1 MARTGGAPLP
11 TITDDRAL
19 GAADIQRSLRFDRGD
34 APYLQATLGN
44 GDEDKWT
51 WSGWVKKTINGEHQ
65 NLFSSGSDSVYTHIN
80 FDNSDRLRFQ
90 NWHSAQKG
98 TKITN
103 RLLRDNSAWMH
114 IVVIWDSGNS
124 TADDRMRLY
133 INGTRETSF
142 DDSTNP
148 DQNQDSVINGNSLGG
163 SDYGEGKHFIGKFAD
178 TSDSSGSY
186 KAEINFVDGQTY
198 DPSYF
203 GFTDPVTGIWMP
215 KRYEGTYGTN
225 GFYLDFSDNTSTTTL
240 GIDKSPNGNDFTLN
254 NFNVHDSVKD
264 TPTNAFCT
272 MNVLDKGAGTQLT
285 ATNGNLRVYTSH
297 GFRTMRSTFAVSSGK
312 WYWESRLISWSDS
325 FIGITSGDE
334 DITGTGRGAE
344 TSNSATIRQNTGNLR
359 TNGSDASY
367 GNSQANGDIL
377 GFALDMDN
385 GKFYIAENGTW
396 YNSGD
401 PANGTNAG
409 KTGLTGTVFPSA
421 SPYDGK
427 SCYFNFGQDDTFD
440 GNETSQGN
448 TDGNGHGKFKYA
460 PPTGFLS
467 LCTANLPAATSILRP
482 QKHFDT
488 LLYTGNGSDDRDV
501 TGLEFKPDFVWIKN
515 RDDYDWHQ
523 LVDVIRGANKTLW
536 ANTSDGEDTD
546 NSNGHVN
553 HFIEGGFNVT
563 AGASGNTNING
574 EDYVAWCW
582 KAGGAAVSNSDGTVT
597 SSISVNRKAGFSIV
611 TYTGNATASQTVG
624 HGLGAAPNMVI
635 TKRRSGAD
643 NWQVYWNSQGSG
655 QSTSRNGFLNLSNTM
670 NNPAHVD
677 QWGGAVVTSTT
688 FPLGASDVSNNGSGD
703 TYVSYCWTGIPG
715 YSKFGEYTGSGNT
728 DGTFVHCGFRPAFLI
743 AKKINV
749 ADAWMMW
756 DSTRDPDNIMHHRNS
771 TEYYPE
777 TTSVSSSSSQCDF
790 LSNGFKW
797 RGTSNDT
804 NGDEDNYVFWAFAEQ
819 PGTTSFDT
827 ISNAR

>member
-1 MARTGGAPLP
+1 MALFASNI
-11 TITDDRAL
+11 ITSDSAL
-19 GAADIQRSLRFDRGD
+19 GSAKIQKSLRFDRAD
-34 APYLQATLGN
+34 SAHLTYTPASASADRT
-44 GDEDKWT
+44 KVT
-51 WSGWVKKTINGEHQ
+51 ISAWVKKCQINEGEYNIFHGGTTSNDRDHLRFYTGSGFDNISWAARVGGSWILELYTTAKFRDPSAWYHIVARCDTTNGTANIYVNGTEVTDFTTSVKPSGSQNLTFFDDVEHQ
-65 NLFSSGSDSVYTHIN
+65 IGERGYSPSNTYMNGYMAEMN
-80 FDNSDRLRFQ
+80 
-90 NWHSAQKG
+90 
-98 TKITN
+98 
-103 RLLRDNSAWMH
+103 
-114 IVVIWDSGNS
+114 VI
-124 TADDRMRLY
+124 
-133 INGTRETSF
+133 
-142 DDSTNP
+142 
-148 DQNQDSVINGNSLGG
+148 Q
-163 SDYGEGKHFIGKFAD
+163 
-178 TSDSSGSY
+178 
-186 KAEINFVDGQTY
+186 GQAL
-198 DPSYF
+198 DASYF

-215 KRYEGTYGTN
+215 KRYEGTYGD
-225 GFYLDFSDNTSTTTL
+225 GFYLDFSDNSSTATL

-272 MNVLDKGAGTQLT
+272 MNLLDKSAGTQLT
-285 ATNGNLRVYTSH
+285 TTNGNLRVYTSH
-297 GFRTMRSTFAVSSGK
+297 GFRTMRGTLGVSSGK
-312 WYWESRLISWSDS
+312 WYWEARLISWASS
-325 FIGITSGDE
+325 FIGVTGGDE

-367 GNSQANGDIL
+367 GNSQVNGDIL

-482 QKHFDT
+482 QRHFDT

-574 EDYVAWCW
+574 EDYVAWCG

-597 SSISVNRKAGFSIV
+597 SSISVNREAGFSIV

-635 TKRRSGAD
+635 TKRRSGGD

-749 ADAWMMW
+749 ADSWMMW

>member
-1 MARTGGAPLP
+1 MARGGGKPQP

-19 GAADIQRSLRFDRGD
+19 GAADIQRSIRFFSDDGQVFQRTPGS
-34 APYLQATLGN
+34 AGN
-44 GDEDKWT
+44 RKKWT
-51 WSGWVKKTINGEHQ
+51 
-65 NLFSSGSDSVYTHIN
+65 F
-80 FDNSDRLRFQ
+80 
-90 NWHSAQKG
+90 
-98 TKITN
+98 
-103 RLLRDNSAWMH
+103 SAWIKRSNLSAEQRIFGGNANASH
-114 IVVIWDSGNS
+114 IYFASNDELTWDLANDGSSSSQGNLNTDAKFTDTTSWLHLVCALDTDES
-124 TADDRMRLY
+124 TADNRMRIY
-133 INGTRETSF
+133 VNGAEITDFGSR
-142 DDSTNP
+142 TNP
-148 DQNQDSVINGNSLGG
+148 SSGYATNAINDTTLHTIGRRTSDQG
-163 SDYGEGKHFIGKFAD
+163 SDGMRFDGYM
-178 TSDSSGSY
+178 
-186 KAEINFVDGQTY
+186 AEINFIDGQQY

-203 GFTDPVTGIWMP
+203 GFTDPQTGIWLP

-225 GFYLDFSDNTSTTTL
+225 GFYLDFSDNSSTAAL
-240 GIDKSPNGNDFTLN
+240 GIDKSPNGNDFAN
-254 NFNVHDSVKD
+254 YNFSLSDSVKD

-272 MNVLDKGAGTQLT
+272 MNLLDKAAGTQLT
-285 ATNGNLRVYTSH
+285 TKNGSLTVYTSH
-297 GFRTMRSTFAVSSGK
+297 GFRTMRSTMGASSGK
-312 WYWESRLISWSDS
+312 WYWEARLISWASS

-334 DITGTGRGAE
+334 DITGTGRGGE

-367 GNSQANGDIL
+367 GNSQADGDIL

-421 SPYDGK
+421 APYDGK

-460 PPTGFLS
+460 PPTGFLA
-467 LCTANLPAATSILRP
+467 LCTSNLPASTSILRP
-482 QKHFDT
+482 KKHFDT
-488 LLYTGNGSDDRDV
+488 LIYTGNGSADRDI

-515 RDDYDWHQ
+515 RDDYDWHMLQ
-523 LVDVIRGANKTLW
+523 DVIRGANKVLYS
-536 ANTSDGEDTD
+536 NTNDGEDTD

-563 AGASGNTNING
+563 AGASGNTNKDT

-597 SSISVNRKAGFSIV
+597 SSISVNKEAGFSIV
-611 TYTGNATASQTVG
+611 TYTGNATANQTVG
-624 HGLGAAPNMVI
+624 HGLGAAPNIVI
-635 TKRRSGAD
+635 TKRRNSSD

-655 QSTSRNGFLNLSNTM
+655 QATSRNGFLNLSNAM

-715 YSKFGEYTGSGNT
+715 YSKFGEYTGSGNS

-743 AKKINV
+743 AKKYSGT
-749 ADAWMMW
+749 DAWMMW
-756 DSTRDPDNIMHHRNS
+756 DSTRDSHNIMHHRNS

-777 TTSVSSSSSQCDF
+777 TTTVSSSSSQCDF

-804 NGDEDNYVFWAFAEQ
+804 NGDGDNYVFWAFAEQ